1 MGVAG
6 KIFLKIFF
14 GNFEDIFGSLEI
26 FLVTLKIFL
35 VTFTIFQV
43 NLKQNECWIVG
54 WTEKNLLMRPLRFA
68 DPTDTDTKSLF
79 GIIKNRLCLWPQQ
92 LTPFVW
98 SWGET
103 LNPAPPRCGY
113 HLTSPLYQVTSWQN
127 ITPRLQ
133 ILCSCH
139 INTFPSILFLYT
151 HIVCETYL
159 LVNVRGVQLCP
170 KVSQAMSPTAVFWNY
185 TNISHGKI
193 I

>member
-1 MGVAG
+1 MVAFE
-6 KIFLKIFF
+6 IFLVTLKYFWLLY
-14 GNFEDIFGSLEI
+14 LEI

-35 VTFTIFQV
+35 VTLTIFQV
-43 NLKQNECWIVG
+43 NLKQNELSG
-54 WTEKNLLMRPLRFA
+54 WTEKNFLMRPLRFA

-151 HIVCETYL
+151 HIVCETYS

-170 KVSQAMSPTAVFWNY
+170 KVSQAMSPTAVF
-185 TNISHGKI
+185 
-193 I
+193 

>member
-1 MGVAG
+1 M
-6 KIFLKIFF
+6 
-14 GNFEDIFGSLEI
+14 
-26 FLVTLKIFL
+26 VTLKIFL
-35 VTFTIFQV
+35 VTLTIFQV

-151 HIVCETYL
+151 HIVCKKYKTSSVCLFHCSTACCNRTPRIFSYSHSMWNIL
-159 LVNVRGVQLCP
+159 I
-170 KVSQAMSPTAVFWNY
+170 SQCQGRSILP
-185 TNISHGKI
+185 
-193 I
+193 

>member
-1 MGVAG
+1 M
-6 KIFLKIFF
+6 
-14 GNFEDIFGSLEI
+14 N
-26 FLVTLKIFL
+26 
-35 VTFTIFQV
+35 
-43 NLKQNECWIVG
+43 NECWIVG

-151 HIVCETYL
+151 HIVHSMWNIL
-159 LVNVRGVQLCP
+159 ISQCP
-170 KVSQAMSPTAVFWNY
+170 GRSIMSPTTVFCILRLHKY
-185 TNISHGKI
+185 
-193 I
+193 